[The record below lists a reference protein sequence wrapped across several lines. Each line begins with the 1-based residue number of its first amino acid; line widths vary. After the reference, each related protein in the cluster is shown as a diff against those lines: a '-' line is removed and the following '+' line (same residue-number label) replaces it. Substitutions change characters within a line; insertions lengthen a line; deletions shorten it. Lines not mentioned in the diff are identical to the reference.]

1 MVKQIFILLFL
12 ALACLTMQCH
22 VPANQKK
29 NEKQITD
36 TEGNRVVLPDSVSTV
51 CTFGNSLNQLLLTL
65 GAGSRLS
72 ATTSIIQ
79 TNSWVGKVFPGVSQI
94 PAWSKGET
102 DISLEE
108 LLQHRPDV
116 FISWHDN
123 QLCRKV
129 RDLKIPVVIV
139 NYSTPDEFKSAA
151 RLLGEILGKPSV
163 RQANQLIQFYDS
175 IQSAVDQCLMS
186 LSDKDRK
193 RVYYSVSNPLTT
205 EGLHSI
211 VTTWIKLSGGI
222 NVSAQAGIEPIRTN
236 ITDEKLLAMNPDII
250 VVSDS
255 AVYREF
261 FADSRW
267 TRLKAVKQQK
277 VWVSPRGINTWATRS
292 SENILQSSWLAKQMY
307 PEKCAAIDPEK
318 ATVRFYSEFYKH
330 ALSHDELR
338 YIFAGVNP

>member
-1 MVKQIFILLFL
+1 
-12 ALACLTMQCH
+12 
-22 VPANQKK
+22 
-29 NEKQITD
+29 
-36 TEGNRVVLPDSVSTV
+36 
-51 CTFGNSLNQLLLTL
+51 
-65 GAGSRLS
+65 LS

-123 QLCRKV
+123 QLCKKV
-129 RDLKIPVVIV
+129 RELKIPVVIV
-139 NYSTPDEFKSAA
+139 NYSTPEEFKSAA
-151 RLLGEILGKPSV
+151 RLLGVLLGKTSA
-163 RQANQLIQFYDS
+163 RQANKLIQFYDS
-175 IQSAVDQCLMS
+175 MQSAVDQCLAIIQ
-186 LSDKDRK
+186 DKGLK
-193 RVYYSVSNPLTT
+193 RVYYSVNNPLTT
-205 EGLHSI
+205 EGLNSI

-222 NVSAQAGIEPIRTN
+222 NVSAEAGIEPIRTN

-261 FADSRW
+261 FTDSRW
-267 TRLKAVKQQK
+267 TKLKAVKGQK

-307 PEKCAAIDPEK
+307 PERCSTIDPEK
-318 ATVRFYSEFYKH
+318 ATIRFYKEFYKH
-330 ALSHDELR
+330 ALTQDELK